1 MILATFSNCS
11 LLSHLSAAPARQCK
25 RAQSLPATRDSF
37 QSAIAA
43 ANAQIREGN
52 QHSFERAQTKST
64 MLARL
69 ARRTRRTVRLLSD
82 DAAPAV
88 PPQRIVVAVG
98 GNALQRRG
106 DRLTIE
112 NMLKA
117 AKQMVRSRRFEV
129 LRRLHAVDVTRVHLT
144 IPGVVS
150 FSISRPFGPNRD
162 APRRRIPPSTGRCMG
177 RSSTFRMRRRRR

>member
-1 MILATFSNCS
+1 
-11 LLSHLSAAPARQCK
+11 
-25 RAQSLPATRDSF
+25 
-37 QSAIAA
+37 
-43 ANAQIREGN
+43 
-52 QHSFERAQTKST
+52 

-82 DAAPAV
+82 DATPAV

-117 AKQMVRSRRFEV
+117 AKQMVRSRRPVV
-129 LRRLHAVDVTRVHLT
+129 LGCLHFLGWTRGHLT
-144 IPGVVS
+144 MTWVGS
-150 FSISRPFGPNRD
+150 LSSLRLFGPL
-162 APRRRIPPSTGRCMG
+162 
-177 RSSTFRMRRRRR
+177 

>member
-1 MILATFSNCS
+1 
-11 LLSHLSAAPARQCK
+11 
-25 RAQSLPATRDSF
+25 
-37 QSAIAA
+37 
-43 ANAQIREGN
+43 
-52 QHSFERAQTKST
+52 

-82 DAAPAV
+82 DATPAV

-117 AKQMVRSRRFEV
+117 AKQMVRPRRFEV
-129 LRRLHAVDVTRVHLT
+129 LGCLHFVDVTRVHLT
-144 IPGVVS
+144 MTWMVS
-150 FSISRPFGPNRD
+150 FSSLRPILRAGQ
-162 APRRRIPPSTGRCMG
+162 TGEKVGYLCIVLPDDDEQF
-177 RSSTFRMRRRRR
+177 TIKVTVNCF

>member
-1 MILATFSNCS
+1 
-11 LLSHLSAAPARQCK
+11 
-25 RAQSLPATRDSF
+25 
-37 QSAIAA
+37 
-43 ANAQIREGN
+43 
-52 QHSFERAQTKST
+52 

-82 DAAPAV
+82 DATPAV

-117 AKQMVRSRRFEV
+117 AKQMVRSRRPDV
-129 LRRLHAVDVTRVHLT
+129 LGCFHFFNTTHVHLT
-144 IPGVVS
+144 MTWVVS
-150 FSISRPFGPNRD
+150 FSSLRPILRAGALDPRVAPGGPSSAADAWERAASRGTGFGTQCRD
-162 APRRRIPPSTGRCMG
+162 L
-177 RSSTFRMRRRRR
+177 

>member
-1 MILATFSNCS
+1 
-11 LLSHLSAAPARQCK
+11 
-25 RAQSLPATRDSF
+25 
-37 QSAIAA
+37 
-43 ANAQIREGN
+43 
-52 QHSFERAQTKST
+52 

-82 DAAPAV
+82 DATPAV

-117 AKQMVRSRRFEV
+117 AKQMVRSRRPVV
-129 LRRLHAVDVTRVHLT
+129 LGCLHFLGWTRVHLT
-144 IPGVVS
+144 MTWVVS
-150 FSISRPFGPNRD
+150 FSNLMLRAGARN
-162 APRRRIPPSTGRCMG
+162 PSETCAVPLL
-177 RSSTFRMRRRRR
+177 T